1 MTIRFNTAMRDAMV
15 TAITGAIGGY
25 KTLSIYTG
33 SQPTTANDD
42 ATGTKLVDITINGFN
57 APATGSATLDTSTPN
72 TGTAVA
78 TGTAGWGRI
87 VGGAGERIDGT
98 VGTSGTD
105 FTINSTSITNGAT
118 VTLTA
123 MTVTQPAS

>member
-15 TAITGAIGGY
+15 TALTGVIGGY
-25 KTLSIYTG
+25 TLSIYTG
-33 SQPTTANDD
+33 SQPAAANDA
-42 ATGTKLVDITINGFN
+42 ATGTKLVDIMINGFN
-57 APATGSATLDTSTPN
+57 APATGSATLNTSTPN

>member
-15 TAITGAIGGY
+15 TALTNAIGGQ
-25 KTLSIYTG
+25 TLSIYTG
-33 SQPTTANDD
+33 SQPATANDA

-57 APATGSATLDTSTPN
+57 TPASGSATLITSTPN

>member
-15 TAITGAIGGY
+15 TALTGAIGDA
-25 KTLSIYTG
+25 TLSIYTG
-33 SQPTTANDD
+33 SQPTTANDA

-57 APATGSATLDTSTPN
+57 APVNGSATLDTSVPN

-87 VGGAGERIDGT
+87 VSGVGERIDGT

>member
-1 MTIRFNTAMRDAMV
+1 MTIRFNTAMRDVMV
-15 TAITGAIGGY
+15 TALTNAIGGY
-25 KTLSIYTG
+25 TLSIYTG
-33 SQPTTANDD
+33 SQPATADGA

-57 APATGSATLDTSTPN
+57 TPATGSATLDTSTPN
-72 TGTAVA
+72 TGVAVA

>member
-1 MTIRFNTAMRDAMV
+1 MTIRFDTAMRDTMV
-15 TAITGAIGGY
+15 TALTGAISGY
-25 KTLSIYTG
+25 TLSIYTG
-33 SQPTTANDD
+33 SQPATANDA

-57 APATGSATLDTSTPN
+57 TPATGSATMNTSTPS

-87 VGGAGERIDGT
+87 VGSAGQRIDGT

>member
-1 MTIRFNTAMRDAMV
+1 MTIRFNTAQCNMLVAAV
-15 TAITGAIGGY
+15 TGDIGGY
-25 KTLSIYTG
+25 TLAIYTG
-33 SQPTTANDD
+33 AQPATANDA

-57 APATGSATLDTSTPN
+57 AAASGSATLNTTTPN
-72 TGTAVA
+72 TGVAVA
-78 TGTAGWGRI
+78 SGTAGWGR
-87 VGGAGERIDGT
+87 VTGFTGVIDGS

-105 FTINSTSITNGAT
+105 FTINSTAITSGAT

>member
-15 TAITGAIGGY
+15 TALTGAIGGR
-25 KTLSIYTG
+25 TLSIYTG
-33 SQPTTANDD
+33 SQPATADD
-42 ATGTKLVDITINGFN
+42 AATGTKLVDITIYGFN
-57 APATGSATLDTSTPN
+57 APATGSATLNTSTPN

-87 VGGAGERIDGT
+87 VGSAGERIDGT
-98 VGTSGTD
+98 VGTSSTD

>member
-15 TAITGAIGGY
+15 TTLTNAISGY
-25 KTLSIYTG
+25 TLSIYTG
-33 SQPTTANDD
+33 SQPAAANDA
-42 ATGTKLVDITINGFN
+42 ATGTKLVDIMINGFD
-57 APATGSATLDTSTPN
+57 APANGSATLNTSTPN

-87 VGGAGERIDGT
+87 VGSAGERIDGT

>member
-1 MTIRFNTAMRDAMV
+1 MTIRFNTTMRDAMV
-15 TAITGAIGGY
+15 TALTGAISNC
-25 KTLSIYTG
+25 TLSIYTG
-33 SQPTTANDD
+33 SQPATANDA

-57 APATGSATLDTSTPN
+57 TPVNGSATLDTSTPN

-87 VGGAGERIDGT
+87 VGGMGEHIDGT

>member
-1 MTIRFNTAMRDAMV
+1 MTIRFNTAMCDAMV
-15 TAITGAIGGY
+15 TALTNAISGY
-25 KTLSIYTG
+25 TLSIYTG
-33 SQPTTANDD
+33 SQPATANDA

-57 APATGSATLDTSTPN
+57 APASGSATLNTSTPN
-72 TGTAVA
+72 TGVAVA

-87 VGGAGERIDGT
+87 VGGMGERIDGT

>member
-1 MTIRFNTAMRDAMV
+1 MTIRFNTAMRDVMV
-15 TAITGAIGGY
+15 TALTNAIGGY
-25 KTLSIYTG
+25 TLSIYTG
-33 SQPTTANDD
+33 SQPATADGA

-57 APATGSATLDTSTPN
+57 TPATGSATLNTTSPN
-72 TGTAVA
+72 TGVAVA

>member
-1 MTIRFNTAMRDAMV
+1 MTIRFNTDMRNAMV
-15 TAITGAIGGY
+15 TALTNSISGY
-25 KTLSIYTG
+25 TLSIYTG
-33 SQPTTANDD
+33 SQPATANDA
-42 ATGTKLVDITINGFN
+42 ATGTKLVDIMINGFN
-57 APATGSATLDTSTPN
+57 DPANGSATLNTSTPN

-98 VGTSGTD
+98 VGTSSTD
-105 FTINSTSITNGAT
+105 FTINSTSITSGAT

>member
-15 TAITGAIGGY
+15 TALTNAISGY
-25 KTLSIYTG
+25 TLSIYTG
-33 SQPTTANDD
+33 SQPATANDA

-57 APATGSATLDTSTPN
+57 TPATGSATLNTSTPN

-87 VGGAGERIDGT
+87 VGATGERIDGT

>member
-1 MTIRFNTAMRDAMV
+1 MTIRFNTAMRDFMV
-15 TAITGAIGGY
+15 TALTNAISGY
-25 KTLSIYTG
+25 TLTIYTG
-33 SQPTTANDD
+33 SQPTTANDA

-57 APATGSATLDTSTPN
+57 TPASGSATLNTSTPN

-87 VGGAGERIDGT
+87 VGSAGERIDGT

>member
-15 TAITGAIGGY
+15 TALTNAISSY
-25 KTLSIYTG
+25 TLSIYTG
-33 SQPTTANDD
+33 SQPAAANDA
-42 ATGTKLVDITINGFN
+42 ATGTKLVDIIMSNGFN
-57 APATGSATLDTSTPN
+57 APVNGSATLNTTTPN

>member
-1 MTIRFNTAMRDAMV
+1 MTIRFNTAMRDVMV
-15 TAITGAIGGY
+15 TALTNAISGY
-25 KTLSIYTG
+25 TLSIYTG
-33 SQPTTANDD
+33 SQPAAANDA
-42 ATGTKLVDITINGFN
+42 ATGTKLVDIAIIGFN
-57 APATGSATLDTSTPN
+57 TPANGSATLNTSTPN

-87 VGGAGERIDGT
+87 VGGSGERIDGT

>member
-1 MTIRFNTAMRDAMV
+1 MTIRFNTAMRNAMV
-15 TAITGAIGGY
+15 TALTGRIGGY
-25 KTLSIYTG
+25 TLSIYTG
-33 SQPTTANDD
+33 SQPATADD
-42 ATGTKLVDITINGFN
+42 AATGTKLVDITINGFN
-57 APATGSATLDTSTPN
+57 APVTGSATLNTSTPN

-87 VGGAGERIDGT
+87 VGGAGEHIDGT

>member
-1 MTIRFNTAMRDAMV
+1 MTIRFNTAQRNSIV
-15 TAITGAIGGY
+15 TTLTGELTSA
-25 KTLSIYTG
+25 TLSIYTG
-33 SQPTTANDD
+33 TQPADPNS
-42 ATGTKLVDITINGFN
+42 APSGTKLVDIYINGFN
-57 APATGSATLDTSTPN
+57 AAASGSATLDTSSPN
-72 TGTAVA
+72 TGVAVA
-78 TGTAGWGRI
+78 AGTAGWGRI
-87 VGGAGERIDGT
+87 VGAYGSIDGT

>member
-15 TAITGAIGGY
+15 TALTDAISGY
-25 KTLSIYTG
+25 TLSIYTG
-33 SQPTTANDD
+33 SQPATANDA

-57 APATGSATLDTSTPN
+57 APVSGSATLDTSTPN
-72 TGTAVA
+72 TGVAVA

-87 VGGAGERIDGT
+87 VGGTGERIDGT

>member
-15 TAITGAIGGY
+15 TALTNAIGSY
-25 KTLSIYTG
+25 KLSIYTG
-33 SQPTTANDD
+33 SQPATANDA

-57 APATGSATLDTSTPN
+57 APTTGSATLDTSTPN

>member
-15 TAITGAIGGY
+15 TALTNAIGGY
-25 KTLSIYTG
+25 TLSIYTG
-33 SQPTTANDD
+33 SQPATANDA

-57 APATGSATLDTSTPN
+57 TSANGSATLSTSTPN

-87 VGGAGERIDGT
+87 VGAMGGCIDGT

>member
-1 MTIRFNTAMRDAMV
+1 MTIRFNTAMRDVMV
-15 TAITGAIGGY
+15 TALTNAIGGY
-25 KTLSIYTG
+25 TLSIYTG
-33 SQPTTANDD
+33 SQPAAANDA
-42 ATGTKLVDITINGFN
+42 ATGTKLVDIMINGFN
-57 APATGSATLDTSTPN
+57 APVNGSATLNTSTPN

-87 VGGAGERIDGT
+87 VGSAGERIDGT

>member
-15 TAITGAIGGY
+15 TALTNAIGGY
-25 KTLSIYTG
+25 TLSIYTG
-33 SQPTTANDD
+33 SQPATANDA

-57 APATGSATLDTSTPN
+57 TPANGSATLDTSTPN
-72 TGTAVA
+72 TGVAVA
-78 TGTAGWGRI
+78 TGIAGWGRI
-87 VGGAGERIDGT
+87 VGGTGERIDGT

>member
-1 MTIRFNTAMRDAMV
+1 MTIRFDTTMRNTMV
-15 TAITGAIGGY
+15 TALTGAIGSA
-25 KTLSIYTG
+25 TLSIYTG
-33 SQPTTANDD
+33 SQPAAANDA

-57 APATGSATLDTSTPN
+57 TPATGSATLDTSTPN
-72 TGTAVA
+72 TGVAVA

-87 VGGAGERIDGT
+87 VGGTGERIDGT

>member
-1 MTIRFNTAMRDAMV
+1 MTIRFNTAMRDVMV
-15 TAITGAIGGY
+15 TALTGAIGSA
-25 KTLSIYTG
+25 TLSIYTG
-33 SQPTTANDD
+33 SQPTTANDA

-57 APATGSATLDTSTPN
+57 TPSAGSATLDTSTPN

>member
-1 MTIRFNTAMRDAMV
+1 MTIRFNTAMRDVMV
-15 TAITGAIGGY
+15 TALTGAIGGT
-25 KTLSIYTG
+25 TLSIYTG
-33 SQPTTANDD
+33 SQPAAANDA
-42 ATGTKLVDITINGFN
+42 ATGTKLVDITIIGFN
-57 APATGSATLDTSTPN
+57 APANGSATLSTSSPS

-87 VGGAGERIDGT
+87 VGGAGVRIDGT